1 MTQNEN
7 RRDQYSENRQKETE
21 RQRERETETK
31 RHLKRYYCALCI
43 FSFEVSRSS
52 FSSFPRDDDDLN
64 FPNGNEEPLMG
75 PRERHRI
82 IIIIALSR
90 CTREEEK
97 HSRGEKKRERERDK
111 ERETVIRTFFM
122 CACIMCACASSRV
135 FVSLNIALCAVCAH
149 ATRSAL
155 RSEEKTRV
163 CYEKEDF
170 VSISHFFVSIIKN
183 RGKHEKKDVKKG
195 KREKVF
201 FFGGFFRSLFLS
213 RSVSFCS
220 HERLVVKSNN

>member
-1 MTQNEN
+1 VTQNEN

-21 RQRERETETK
+21 RQREKDGDKTTFKEILLR
-31 RHLKRYYCALCI
+31 ALYLLLYL
-43 FSFEVSRSS
+43 R
-52 FSSFPRDDDDLN
+52 FPRDDDDLN

-111 ERETVIRTFFM
+111 EREKVIRTFFM

-149 ATRSAL
+149 AT
-155 RSEEKTRV
+155 
-163 CYEKEDF
+163 
-170 VSISHFFVSIIKN
+170 
-183 RGKHEKKDVKKG
+183 
-195 KREKVF
+195 
-201 FFGGFFRSLFLS
+201 
-213 RSVSFCS
+213 
-220 HERLVVKSNN
+220 